1 MSYKLGIQGKGI
13 TAIRDLSDEEY
24 QDYRKASDC
33 LLNYSK
39 DQQLYAIVTSNFND
53 FVGVLRNYSQE
64 YAKNP
69 SAVNWI
75 MMEKMV
81 LNINRHLLN
90 YLSSVRT
97 FLDHTETKLKRNYGD
112 QSERFKR
119 FREACS
125 KSYDDNFS
133 YRFLIKLRNYTQHC
147 GMPLGGLTLHSE
159 EKPPYSGHVY
169 HSLKVKFS
177 RDELL
182 EYDSWGSRIRKEI
195 SELPSEFEIVPH
207 VVEMMKCLAKINLV
221 IIQEDLP
228 ELIRSAEFIEQL
240 IDPAKGKE
248 GIPCILKLL
257 EIKRETDK
265 TIKEMQVEIT
275 NIPFHIVQFVLNIR
289 RQTQPQ

>member
-1 MSYKLGIQGKGI
+1 M
-13 TAIRDLSDEEY
+13 
-24 QDYRKASDC
+24 
-33 LLNYSK
+33 
-39 DQQLYAIVTSNFND
+39 
-53 FVGVLRNYSQE
+53 
-64 YAKNP
+64 
-69 SAVNWI
+69 
-75 MMEKMV
+75 
-81 LNINRHLLN
+81 
-90 YLSSVRT
+90 
-97 FLDHTETKLKRNYGD
+97 
-112 QSERFKR
+112 
-119 FREACS
+119 
-125 KSYDDNFS
+125 
-133 YRFLIKLRNYTQHC
+133 
-147 GMPLGGLTLHSE
+147 
-159 EKPPYSGHVY
+159 
-169 HSLKVKFS
+169 
-177 RDELL
+177 L